1 MDGIEIS
8 PMLKPCLFQ
17 KKIFLKKNKEKLI
30 IILYQLKPE
39 KKPHKNKHIWVS
51 NIRSNVHGRFISFNG
66 QLYNVIKHG
75 NHMREP
81 SVVKVENQKAYDIS
95 RILFPVFETT
105 IAVVFAH
112 PLWSIVFNQHI

>member
-1 MDGIEIS
+1 
-8 PMLKPCLFQ
+8 
-17 KKIFLKKNKEKLI
+17 
-30 IILYQLKPE
+30 
-39 KKPHKNKHIWVS
+39 
-51 NIRSNVHGRFISFNG
+51 
-66 QLYNVIKHG
+66 
-75 NHMREP
+75 MREP